1 LGSSIAARIDS
12 FKVCRRTKNPRAFK
26 AGECQKE
33 TNAMLTEWKKQ
44 EDLQFL
50 NEVSCVPL
58 QQGLRHLQKA
68 FSNFFEGRA
77 KYPNF
82 KKKHH
87 GGNAEFTLVG
97 FPMEKRTGISS
108 EMCPS
113 IGDPLESRAAQRS
126 PTIHNYGQALA
137 LTDGGQFQCL

>member
-1 LGSSIAARIDS
+1 
-12 FKVCRRTKNPRAFK
+12 
-26 AGECQKE
+26 
-33 TNAMLTEWKKQ
+33 MLTEWKKQ

-87 GGNAEFTLVG
+87 GGNAEFTKSAFRWKSGQVFLA
-97 FPMEKRTGISS
+97 K
-108 EMCPS
+108 C
-113 IGDPLESRAAQRS
+113 A
-126 PTIHNYGQALA
+126 QALA
-137 LTDGGQFQCL
+137 IRCS